1 MYGMPVCLLVMESV
15 YDHARGLPHGPSTSF
30 IDLPVRVA
38 YMTIARTRAMAV
50 KADGVKLLGIPILTS
65 SLSVPTRSLS
75 VPTDMLPNDNS
86 SMDMFIVMEAQ
97 GVQC

>member
-1 MYGMPVCLLVMESV
+1 
-15 YDHARGLPHGPSTSF
+15 
-30 IDLPVRVA
+30 
-38 YMTIARTRAMAV
+38 MAV
-50 KADGVKLLGIPILTS
+50 NADEVKLLGIPILTS